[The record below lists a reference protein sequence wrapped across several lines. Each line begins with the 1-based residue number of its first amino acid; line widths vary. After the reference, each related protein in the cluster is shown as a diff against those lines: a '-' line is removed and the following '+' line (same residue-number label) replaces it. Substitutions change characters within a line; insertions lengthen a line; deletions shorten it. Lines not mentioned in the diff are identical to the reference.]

1 MKDTILLYHGERLM
15 GTVQS
20 SSLGSITIDEMD
32 LKMLTIKLLRIKTLI
47 IHDIFKI
54 ETIHREIYYGT
65 LRTSGKDGWVDILL
79 TNGSIVPVQITKI
92 YMLTSMDDNIL
103 KRMNGNISAGLSF
116 TKSSEIGQVN
126 FSASLQLAT
135 RLFNYQL
142 SLSTIASIDS
152 GKYSR
157 DNENAILINSY
168 DLTPT
173 WFLSGAAQ
181 YQRNLEL
188 SISRRYLFLLGLGN
202 KLIIRKNLRLLA
214 TTGVTFSQEKS
225 IEGASSGL
233 LFEIPVMF
241 QFNFYQFEHPD
252 IQISSTQTIY
262 FGISQDGR
270 VRYDGSTNFSWQL
283 IRYFYLNISPY
294 TNFDSH
300 PPAGS
305 TSNFDFGIVFGLS
318 YKF

>member
-202 KLIIRKNLRLLA
+202 KLII
-214 TTGVTFSQEKS
+214 
-225 IEGASSGL
+225 
-233 LFEIPVMF
+233 
-241 QFNFYQFEHPD
+241 
-252 IQISSTQTIY
+252 
-262 FGISQDGR
+262 
-270 VRYDGSTNFSWQL
+270 
-283 IRYFYLNISPY
+283 
-294 TNFDSH
+294 
-300 PPAGS
+300 
-305 TSNFDFGIVFGLS
+305 
-318 YKF
+318 